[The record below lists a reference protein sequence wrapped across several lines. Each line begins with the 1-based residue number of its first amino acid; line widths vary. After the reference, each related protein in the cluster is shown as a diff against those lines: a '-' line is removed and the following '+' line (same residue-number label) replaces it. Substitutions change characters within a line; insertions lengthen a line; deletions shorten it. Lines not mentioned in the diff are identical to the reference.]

1 MPQPLILI
9 TTSTIKDG
17 KLDGVKALSTR
28 FADLVEEHDTALMS
42 FDFYINDDGTLV
54 SNVQVH
60 RDAESMEA
68 YLPVAQPLIAE
79 ALQLTHTDA
88 IDVFGAPGPI
98 FQQVLRMNAEQGATV
113 RVMPSHLAGFTTA
126 ARA

>member
-1 MPQPLILI
+1 MPDSFIFI

-17 KLDGVKALSTR
+17 ELDNVKALSTR
-28 FADLVEEHDTALMS
+28 FADLVEEQDMGLLS
-42 FDFYINDDGTLV
+42 FHFYINDDCTRV

-60 RDAESMEA
+60 RDAESIEA

-79 ALQLTHTDA
+79 ALELTQTDA
-88 IDVFGAPGPI
+88 IDVFGAPGPM
-98 FQQVLRMNAEQGATV
+98 FQQVLRMNADQGATV
-113 RVMPSHLAGFTTA
+113 RVTPSHLAGFTTA

>member
-1 MPQPLILI
+1 MTQPFILI

-17 KLDGVKALSTR
+17 ELDNVTALSTR
-28 FADLVEEHDTALMS
+28 FADLIEEHDTGLMS
-42 FDFYINDDGTLV
+42 FHFYIDDGGTRV

-79 ALQLTHTDA
+79 ALELTQTEA
-88 IDVFGAPGPI
+88 IDVFGAPGPM
-98 FQQVLRMNAEQGATV
+98 FQQVLRMNAEQGAIV
-113 RVMPSHLAGFTTA
+113 RVMPRHLVGFTTA
-126 ARA
+126 ARV

>member
-1 MPQPLILI
+1 MPQPFILI

-17 KLDGVKALSTR
+17 ELDNVTALSTR
-28 FADLVEEHDTALMS
+28 FADLIEEHDTGLMS
-42 FDFYINDDGTLV
+42 FHFYIDDGGTRV

-79 ALQLTHTDA
+79 ALELTQTEA
-88 IDVFGAPGPI
+88 IDVFGAPGPM
-98 FQQVLRMNAEQGATV
+98 FQQVLRMNAEQGAIV
-113 RVMPSHLAGFTTA
+113 RVSPSHVAGFTEGV
-126 ARA
+126 RV

>member
-17 KLDGVKALSTR
+17 ELDNVKALSTR
-28 FADLVEEHDTALMS
+28 FADLVKEHDTGLMS
-42 FDFYINDDGTLV
+42 FHFYINDDGTRV

-79 ALQLTHTDA
+79 ALELTQTDA
-88 IDVFGAPGPI
+88 IDVFGAPGAI
-98 FQQVLRMNAEQGATV
+98 FQQVLRMNADQGATV
-113 RVMPSHLAGFTTA
+113 RVTPSHLAGFTTA
-126 ARA
+126 AHL